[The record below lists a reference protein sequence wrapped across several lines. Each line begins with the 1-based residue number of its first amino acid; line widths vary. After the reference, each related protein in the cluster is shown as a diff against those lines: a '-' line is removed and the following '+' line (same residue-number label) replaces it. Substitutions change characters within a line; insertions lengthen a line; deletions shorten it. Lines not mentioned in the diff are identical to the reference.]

1 LDGDST
7 WLYVIFIVGALSTAL
22 VFLYVT
28 RAGKKKKKERL
39 EAKFEAEEKWPLKAE
54 RSVTPIEVEKA
65 QNELRVLDLE
75 REILSYAI
83 RRLYEAEAEG
93 KISEEERERL
103 ARKYKERMAEIK
115 DMIARSES
123 LVALHE
129 LESMQVDLVK
139 LFSERFDDLNR
150 KIEELRMRLQIKSV
164 REAPIPSPVP
174 VTISP
179 AAAPVGEE
187 RKKRRLPPPVPR
199 KSEAEE
205 RIEKIREEVE
215 KVLERLG
222 QIEAEA

>member
-1 LDGDST
+1 LDGDLGI
-7 WLYVIFIVGALSTAL
+7 WLSVIVIIGALAAAL

-28 RAGKKKKKERL
+28 RAGKKKRKEPL
-39 EAKFEAEEKWPLKAE
+39 EVKFEAEEKWPLKAE
-54 RSVTPIEVEKA
+54 RSVTPTEVENA
-65 QNELRVLDLE
+65 QDKLRVLDLE

-103 ARKYKERMAEIK
+103 AHKYKERMVKIK
-115 DMIARSES
+115 DMITRSGS

-129 LESMQVDLVK
+129 LEGMQVDLVK
-139 LFSERFDDLNR
+139 LFSERFDDLNK
-150 KIEELRMRLQIKSV
+150 KIEELRTRLQIEPV
-164 REAPIPSPVP
+164 EEVPVPSPVTLP
-174 VTISP
+174 P
-179 AAAPVGEE
+179 AAPIREE
-187 RKKRRLPPPVPR
+187 RKKRRPPPVPR

>member
-1 LDGDST
+1 LDGDFGT
-7 WLYVIFIVGALSTAL
+7 WLYVIIIVGALAAAL
-22 VFLYVT
+22 VLLYAT
-28 RAGKKKKKERL
+28 RAGKKKRKEPL
-39 EAKFEAEEKWPLKAE
+39 EAKFEAKEKWPLKAE
-54 RSVTPIEVEKA
+54 RSVMPTEVEKA
-65 QNELRVLDLE
+65 QDELRVLDIE
-75 REILSYAI
+75 REILSYAV

-103 ARKYKERMAEIK
+103 ARQYKERMVEIK

-129 LESMQVDLVK
+129 LEGMQVDLVK
-139 LFSERFDDLNR
+139 LFSERFDDLNK
-150 KIEELRMRLQIKSV
+150 KIEELRMGLEIKQV
-164 REAPIPSPVP
+164 REIPIPSS
-174 VTISP
+174 VTIPP
-179 AAAPVGEE
+179 AVPIREE
-187 RKKRRLPPPVPR
+187 RKKRKPSPPPVPR

>member
-1 LDGDST
+1 MDLGI
-7 WLYVIFIVGALSTAL
+7 WPYVTVIVGALVAAL
-22 VFLYVT
+22 VFLYAT
-28 RAGKKKKKERL
+28 RAGKKKRKEPL
-39 EAKFEAEEKWPLKAE
+39 EVKFEAEEKWPLKAE
-54 RSVTPIEVEKA
+54 RSVTPIEVGKA

-103 ARKYKERMAEIK
+103 ARKYKERMVKIK
-115 DMIARSES
+115 DTIARSES

-129 LESMQVDLVK
+129 LEGMQVDLVK
-139 LFSERFDDLNR
+139 LFSERFDDLNK
-150 KIEELRMRLQIKSV
+150 KIEELRMRLEIRPV
-164 REAPIPSPVP
+164 REVSIPSPVTLP
-174 VTISP
+174 P
-179 AAAPVGEE
+179 AAAPLREE
-187 RKKRRLPPPVPR
+187 RKKRRPPPVPR